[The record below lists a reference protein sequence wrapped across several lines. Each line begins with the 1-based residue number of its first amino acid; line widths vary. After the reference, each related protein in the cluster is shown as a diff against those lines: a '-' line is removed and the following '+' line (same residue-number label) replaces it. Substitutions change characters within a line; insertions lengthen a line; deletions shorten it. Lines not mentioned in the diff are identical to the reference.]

1 MMYNIIAVPLDGSPL
16 AECVIPHIE
25 ALAKS
30 SNCEV
35 QLITVIEPVE
45 IPTRGKIALSDDD
58 LKQIH
63 KEMEKDAH
71 TYLDQIVNRLKR
83 SGIKSRPVILA
94 GKPAESLIEYVHNNN
109 IDLLVMATH
118 GRSGL
123 TKLFWGSIA
132 EKVIRAV
139 NVPVLLVK
147 ADSYGDNLV

>member
-58 LKQIH
+58 IKQIH

-147 ADSYGDNLV
+147 ADTYGDNLV

>member
-1 MMYNIIAVPLDGSPL
+1 MMYKIIAVPLDGSPL

-30 SNCEV
+30 PNCEI

-63 KEMEKDAH
+63 EEMEKDAH
-71 TYLDQIVNRLKR
+71 TYLDQISHRLSR

-94 GKPAESLIEYVHNNN
+94 GKPAESLIEYVHNNR

-132 EKVIRAV
+132 EKVIRSV
-139 NVPVLLVK
+139 NVPVLVVK
-147 ADSYGDNLV
+147 ADSCGDNLG

>member
-1 MMYNIIAVPLDGSPL
+1 MYKIIAVPLDGSPL

-25 ALAKS
+25 ALSGAS
-30 SNCEV
+30 GCEV
-35 QLITVIEPVE
+35 QLVTVVEPVE
-45 IPTRGKIALSDDD
+45 IPTRGKLALSDDD

-63 KEMEKDAH
+63 KEMEKDAR
-71 TYLDQIVNRLKR
+71 TYLNQIANKLKR
-83 SGIKSRPVILA
+83 SGIKGRLVILM

-109 IDLLVMATH
+109 IDLLIMATH

-132 EKVIRAV
+132 EKVVHAV

-147 ADSYGDNLV
+147 ADSSGEN

>member
-1 MMYNIIAVPLDGSPL
+1 MYKIVAVPLDGSPL

-25 ALAKS
+25 VLARTS
-30 SNCEV
+30 GCEV
-35 QLITVIEPVE
+35 QLITVVEPVE

-63 KEMEKDAH
+63 KEMEKDAR
-71 TYLDQIVNRLKR
+71 TYLNQIAHRLNR
-83 SGIKSRPVILA
+83 SGIKSRLVILA
-94 GKPAESLIEYVHNNN
+94 GKPAESLIEYVHNNS
-109 IDLLVMATH
+109 IDLLIMATH

-132 EKVIRAV
+132 EKVIHAV

-147 ADSYGDNLV
+147 ADSNGENSA

>member
-35 QLITVIEPVE
+35 QLITVVEPVE

-71 TYLDQIVNRLKR
+71 TYLDQIMNRLKR

-94 GKPAESLIEYVHNNN
+94 GKQAESLIEYVHNNN

-147 ADSYGDNLV
+147 ADSQGDNLV